1 MNKAIAIMALSIIFT
16 GAISPSQ
23 AAGNTPAG
31 KTKTAS
37 CAGCHGNDGNSIAP
51 IFPKLA
57 GQHASYLAKQ
67 LFDFKNHSRA
77 DASMEAI
84 AAPLSD
90 QDIEDIGAF
99 YATQKISFQNK
110 DGDRYLDADNEVQI
124 TEELSN
130 AGKSLYLNGNAAT
143 GVPACSACHGP
154 TGAGNAPAGFPALK
168 AQFGA
173 YVAKTLNDYKTAA
186 RTNDPEAMMQTI
198 AKRMTENEI
207 NAVSAHIANLR

>member
-1 MNKAIAIMALSIIFT
+1 MNKAIAVMALSIIFT
-16 GAISPSQ
+16 GAIGLSQ
-23 AAGNTPAG
+23 AAGNARAG
-31 KTKTAS
+31 KTKTTS
-37 CAGCHGNDGNSIAP
+37 CAGCHGDDGNSIAP

-67 LFDFKNHSRA
+67 LYDFKNHSRGNQ
-77 DASMEAI
+77 SMEAI

-110 DGDRYLDADNEVQI
+110 DGDRYLDADKEVQV

-130 AGKSLYLNGNAAT
+130 AGKTLYLSGNAET

-168 AQFGA
+168 GQFGA
-173 YVAKTLNDYKTAA
+173 YAAKTLSDYKSGA
-186 RTNDPEAMMQTI
+186 RTSDPESMMQTI